1 MTLDIQPSGQTCG
14 ATVRGIDLSGPLTNE
29 QIHELRA
36 AWLTHQVISL
46 PDQQLTPET
55 MLALAD
61 RLGPA
66 SDDPY
71 LVGLQHQPR
80 VVEVRREPDEKA
92 RIFADNW
99 HSDWSF
105 LPSPPSATLLYGI
118 EIPPAGGDTLFENL
132 TAACE
137 ALGPKR
143 RAELSQ
149 LRGVHSAR
157 LGYARN
163 GRYGIADAGRSM
175 NIRSSDSALAT
186 QEHPLIRRHPETG
199 RDALFISPA
208 YTIGIAGLSEQAGRE
223 LLDALFQH
231 CQMPEFVYRHQW
243 QAGMLTMWDNRCL
256 NHRAT
261 GGYEGHRRL
270 LHRVTVGEP
279 AAHA

>member
-1 MTLDIQPSGQTCG
+1 MTLEIQPSGQTCG
-14 ATVRGIDLSGPLTNE
+14 ATVRGIDLSGPLSDA
-29 QIHELRA
+29 QIDDLRN
-36 AWLTHQVISL
+36 AWLEHQVISL
-46 PDQQLTPET
+46 PDQHLTPES
-55 MLALAD
+55 LLHLAD

-71 LVGLQHQPR
+71 LVGLQDQPR

-105 LPSPPSATLLYGI
+105 LPTPPSATLLYGV
-118 EIPPAGGDTLFENL
+118 EIPPVGGDTLFENL

-137 ALGPKR
+137 ALNPER
-143 RAELSQ
+143 RAELSR
-149 LRGVHSAR
+149 LSAIHSAR

-175 NIRSSDSALAT
+175 NIKSSDSALAT
-186 QEHPLIRRHPETG
+186 QQHPLIRRHPETG
-199 RDALFISPA
+199 REALFVSPA
-208 YTIGIAGLSEQAGRE
+208 YTIGIAGLDEAQGATLLQE
-223 LLDALFQH
+223 LFEHLQS
-231 CQMPEFVYRHQW
+231 PEFIYRHQW
-243 QAGMLTMWDNRCL
+243 EAGMLTLWDNRCL

-279 AAHA
+279 AAYA

>member
-14 ATVRGIDLSGPLTNE
+14 ATVRGIDLSGPLTDD
-29 QIHELRA
+29 QINALRG

-55 MLALAD
+55 LLALAD

-71 LVGLQHQPR
+71 LVGLEDQPR

-137 ALGPKR
+137 ALSPTR

-149 LRGVHSAR
+149 LRAIHSAR

-175 NIRSSDSALAT
+175 NIRSGDSALAT

-208 YTIGIAGLSEQAGRE
+208 YTIGIAGLSEQDSRE
-223 LLDALFQH
+223 LLSELFEH
-231 CQMPEFVYRHQW
+231 CQSPEFIYRHRW
-243 QAGMLTMWDNRCL
+243 QAGMLTLWDNRCL

-279 AAHA
+279 AAYA